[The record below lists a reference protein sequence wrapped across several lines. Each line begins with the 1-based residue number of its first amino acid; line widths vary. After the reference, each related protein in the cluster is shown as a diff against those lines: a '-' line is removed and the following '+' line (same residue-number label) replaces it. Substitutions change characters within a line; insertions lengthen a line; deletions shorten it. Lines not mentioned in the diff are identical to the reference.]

1 MSTEEAQGTALL
13 HASQR
18 SQATLA
24 ALAAPTALR
33 FTLPEGYAGSL
44 YRFAPLAPASIEN
57 LSTWLTQQFWRNQNP
72 SLHDDLR
79 TLAAAGDN
87 LPSLL
92 ADIQAGSGGL
102 LGRFF
107 GGQKRRAAEA
117 ASAVLAERLAAASG
131 ALTRLTPLFAQ
142 ADQLTALTPD
152 AAFAANTLGIKD
164 AAAPALARYAGE
176 NWASPHWEEISAA
189 DHAAFQAVWG
199 ALNTPE
205 RTQLLTGMSGDM
217 QALKAERATLTLAG
231 VPVEK
236 LRDLTSGT
244 VRTAPLADAGLTT
257 VADVLAQ
264 GSATALTR
272 IPGIG
277 ETTANQIYA
286 AATRLLDEAAGQEKE
301 NLGETRTPAAE
312 RILIGLDRLRTID
325 AALGDSD
332 LFDRLASYAPLLTQ
346 PTPASGPLFVAVGD
360 DLTDLNQLRADLARC
375 RELSPLAVPAAAWLS
390 PDAAWAGYLADPA
403 THQALLA
410 HYLGKE
416 TLGDAYLPAEIF
428 ERIRKYPLNLTGLAA
443 TLRGYQTYGAKFML
457 AQKKVILGDEMGLG
471 KTMQTLA
478 ALTHLANTGKTHFIV
493 VCPASLVIN
502 WQRET
507 EKFTAI
513 PTHLAHG
520 DARDAAL
527 TAWKANGG
535 LLITTY
541 DGARLYAD
549 ATWRADAVIAD
560 EAHLVKNKSAQR
572 SQKVADLVRAA
583 DYAVL
588 LSGTP
593 MENRVSEFVT
603 LVDYLQP
610 DLVTGQGLENLLASE
625 FRARIAPAYLRRNQK
640 DVLSELPDMTEHRDW
655 LELTPADTDAYRAA
669 VAEGNFAL
677 MRRAAWAADGSA
689 KLTRLLEIV
698 EEAAS
703 AGRQVLVF
711 SFFLSV
717 LTRLETALGTRTI
730 GTITG
735 AMPPAER
742 QAAVDRLKAAAP
754 GSVLLAQITA
764 AGAGLNIQSASVVIL
779 AEPQFKPT
787 IEAQAIARA
796 HRMGQTH
803 AVDVYRLLGANTV
816 DERMIELLGLK
827 SQLFDEYARISA
839 SKDGAA
845 EAVDISDSKMAAQ
858 IIADERARLG
868 LDAAAPVADSEG
880 TAEG

>member
-33 FTLPEGYAGSL
+33 FNLPQGYAGSL

-176 NWASPHWEEISAA
+176 NWASPHWEEVSTA

-346 PTPASGPLFVAVGD
+346 PAPASGPLFVAVGD

-375 RELSPLAVPAAAWLS
+375 RELSPLAVPAATWLS

-478 ALTHLANTGKTHFIV
+478 ALTHLANTGRTHFIV

-583 DYAVL
+583 DYAIL

-655 LELTPADTDAYRAA
+655 LELTPADADAYRAA

-677 MRRAAWAADGSA
+677 MRRAAWAADDSA
-689 KLTRLLEIV
+689 KLTRMLEIV

-717 LTRLETALGTRTI
+717 LTRLETALGTKTI

-742 QAAVDRLKAAAP
+742 QAAVDRLKDAGP

>member
-24 ALAAPTALR
+24 VLAAPTALR
-33 FTLPEGYAGSL
+33 FNLPEGYAGSL

-87 LPSLL
+87 LPALL

-102 LGRFF
+102 LGRLF
-107 GGQKRRAAEA
+107 GGPKRRAAEA
-117 ASAVLAERLAAASG
+117 ASAALAERLASASG
-131 ALTRLTPLFAQ
+131 ALSRLEPVFAQ
-142 ADQLTALTPD
+142 ADQLASLTPE

-164 AAAPALARYAGE
+164 AVAPALARYAGE
-176 NWASPHWEEISAA
+176 TWASPHWEEVSTA
-189 DHAAFQAVWG
+189 DHAAFLAVWG
-199 ALNTPE
+199 TLNTPE
-205 RTQLLTGMSGDM
+205 RAQLLTGMSGDM
-217 QALKAERATLTLAG
+217 QALKAERATLTA

-236 LRDLTSGT
+236 LRDLTSST

-264 GSATALTR
+264 SNATALPR

-277 ETTANQIYA
+277 DTTANQIYA

-312 RILIGLDRLRTID
+312 RILIGLDRLRAID

-346 PTPASGPLFVAVGD
+346 PTPAPGPLYVAVGD
-360 DLTDLNQLRADLARC
+360 DLTDLNQLRTDLARC
-375 RELSPLAVPAAAWLS
+375 QELSPLAVPAATWLTA
-390 PDAAWAGYLADPA
+390 DAAWAGYLADPA

-428 ERIRKYPLNLTGLAA
+428 ERIRKYPLNLSGLAA

-478 ALTHLANTGKTHFIV
+478 ALTHLTNTGKTHFIV

-507 EKFTAI
+507 EKFTQLT
-513 PTHLAHG
+513 THLAHG

-527 TAWKANGG
+527 TAWKADGG

-541 DGARLYAD
+541 DGARLYSD

-560 EAHLVKNKSAQR
+560 EAHLIKNRSAQR

-610 DLVTGQGLENLLASE
+610 DLVTGQGVENLLASE
-625 FRARIAPAYLRRNQK
+625 FRARISPAYLRRNQK

-655 LELTPADTDAYRAA
+655 LELTPADADAYRAA

-677 MRRAAWAADGSA
+677 MRRAAWAAEDSA

-698 EEAAS
+698 EEATDS
-703 AGRQVLVF
+703 GRQVLVF

-717 LTRLETALGTRTI
+717 LTRLETALGTKAI

-742 QAAVDRLKAAAP
+742 QAAVDRLKDAAP

-816 DERMIELLGLK
+816 DERMIELLGIK